1 MDLGDVLVDLYLQA
15 PADFVP
21 VRTERM
27 RAAREQGNADQ
38 ARQIGRLPK
47 PSASAWLINL
57 LSARRS
63 AEIDQIVELGSAMR
77 EAEKDLAA
85 ADLRLLGKQR
95 LLLIRSIARLGRDL
109 AAEAGHRISAAALAE
124 VEQTLQAAMSD
135 QAAADAVRSGRLVR
149 ALSSN
154 GIDPVDLDGAVAA
167 PSVVVP
173 RTERPVLRPV
183 EDAAAG
189 RRLAEAEE
197 REEQAR
203 ATAAAA
209 EDLRRD
215 LRVRRTALAERR
227 LELTTERAG
236 LADRLAVLDREL
248 AAADRDDDALARS
261 AASADH
267 DADVAGRAAERARE
281 RLATLRRERLG

>member
-236 LADRLAVLDREL
+236 LADRLADLDREL